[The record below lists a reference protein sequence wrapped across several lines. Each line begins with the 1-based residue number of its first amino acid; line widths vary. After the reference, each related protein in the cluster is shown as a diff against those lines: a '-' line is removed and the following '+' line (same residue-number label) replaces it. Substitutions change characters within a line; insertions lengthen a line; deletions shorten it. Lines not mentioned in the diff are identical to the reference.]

1 RDGDLA
7 SGCNTFDQ
15 PNEGECLNYK
25 LYYVHAPSG
34 GGQKPLLEVTLNGD
48 GTASTSTI
56 ISNIGGHIGLSPD
69 GSIIYN
75 VSNNLKVID
84 VASATIIN
92 TMNIIKPGGGNLTG
106 IPAVVVGSDGTL
118 YVAKGNQVYTVD
130 TSTGAATPY
139 GPNRTV
145 SGGDLIEI
153 DGEIWLITRNN
164 DRFTNVLTG
173 ESFIVPATE
182 INGAAVLA
190 NGNVLVA
197 DGN

>member
-1 RDGDLA
+1 SYDTYAPVTGGDLAFASDGMLYLATRSGNGLYEVYPADVIPDILIGSVTSKVTGLAITSSDQLLVSNQGNTSLEVRNLDGSNPGTTFVLTLNGEPYTLRDGDLA

-92 TMNIIKPGGGNLTG
+92 TMNIIKPG
-106 IPAVVVGSDGTL
+106 
-118 YVAKGNQVYTVD
+118 
-130 TSTGAATPY
+130 
-139 GPNRTV
+139 
-145 SGGDLIEI
+145 
-153 DGEIWLITRNN
+153 
-164 DRFTNVLTG
+164 
-173 ESFIVPATE
+173 
-182 INGAAVLA
+182 
-190 NGNVLVA
+190 
-197 DGN
+197 